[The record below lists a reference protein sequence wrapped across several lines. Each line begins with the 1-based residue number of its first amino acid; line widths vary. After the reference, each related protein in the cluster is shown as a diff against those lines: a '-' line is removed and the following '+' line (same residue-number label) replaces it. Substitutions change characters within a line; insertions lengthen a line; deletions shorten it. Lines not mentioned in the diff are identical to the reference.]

1 MLNAK
6 CAGIVFVPFLSDLIE
21 IYKLLPKKVGSD
33 EHPPPLR
40 PYIAPRVHNKLYFV
54 SCSPIGLHIYTTSK

>member
-1 MLNAK
+1 MLDAK

-33 EHPPPLR
+33 EHPPPPHLR
-40 PYIAPRVHNKLYFV
+40 AYIAPRVHDTLYFV
-54 SCSPIGLHIYTTSK
+54 